1 MTTVQTVWV
10 ACRALLRNK
19 MRSFL
24 TTLGIVIG
32 VAAVISMSAIGAG
45 ARARV
50 SSMFESMGSNILVV
64 FSGSSRQG
72 GMRGGQGSQPTLTW
86 DDLER
91 IREDIPDVR
100 YAAPMMGIGAQVMAE
115 GQNWQTQVRG
125 TTADYF
131 GIRNWPAA
139 NGEIFGD
146 VDEDA
151 GAKVA
156 VVGQTVVNN
165 LFGEDFNPVGQLI
178 RINNIPFVVIGV
190 AAKKGNNAWGSDED
204 DVVFVPS
211 STFRAKLQGGLQ
223 QFIPGT
229 VMIGAV
235 SQEATGTAKTAI
247 EKLLRERHRIRPGNE
262 DDFTVRNMSEM
273 ASAQQ
278 EGAKTMTSLLA
289 GIALVSLIVGG
300 IGIMNIMLVSVTE
313 RTREIGLRMAL
324 GAKPAAILIQFVTEA
339 VVLSVIGGLLGVAA
353 GIGAAR
359 YLVTT
364 FDWPLLIEPMFS
376 VIAVGFSGIVGVVF
390 GLYPAWKAS
399 RLDPIQA
406 LRFE

>member
-1 MTTVQTVWV
+1 MTTVQTIWV

-50 SSMFESMGSNILVV
+50 SSMFESMGANILIV

-86 DDLER
+86 ADLDR

-139 NGEIFGD
+139 SGEIFGD

-151 GAKVA
+151 DNAARAAVLSGEHRLAEYHVA
-156 VVGQTVVNN
+156 FLPVKAGDRRLELLDPTGFQEIVV
-165 LFGEDFNPVGQLI
+165 LI
-178 RINNIPFVVIGV
+178 REKEGV
-190 AAKKGNNAWGSDED
+190 TPLNDLMDGLAD
-204 DVVFVPS
+204 DLFP
-211 STFRAKLQGGLQ
+211 RQ
-223 QFIPGT
+223 
-229 VMIGAV
+229 
-235 SQEATGTAKTAI
+235 
-247 EKLLRERHRIRPGNE
+247 
-262 DDFTVRNMSEM
+262 
-273 ASAQQ
+273 
-278 EGAKTMTSLLA
+278 
-289 GIALVSLIVGG
+289 
-300 IGIMNIMLVSVTE
+300 
-313 RTREIGLRMAL
+313 
-324 GAKPAAILIQFVTEA
+324 
-339 VVLSVIGGLLGVAA
+339 
-353 GIGAAR
+353 
-359 YLVTT
+359 
-364 FDWPLLIEPMFS
+364 
-376 VIAVGFSGIVGVVF
+376 
-390 GLYPAWKAS
+390 
-399 RLDPIQA
+399 
-406 LRFE
+406 

>member
-1 MTTVQTVWV
+1 MTTVQTIWV

-50 SSMFESMGSNILVV
+50 SSMFESMGANILIV

-86 DDLER
+86 ADLDR

-139 NGEIFGD
+139 SGEIFGD

-165 LFGEDFNPVGQLI
+165 LFGEDYNPVGQLI
-178 RINNIPFVVIGV
+178 RINNIPFSIIGV

-229 VMIGAV
+229 IMVGAV
-235 SQEATGTAKTAI
+235 SQEATGSAKTAI

-278 EGAKTMTSLLA
+278 EGARTMTSLLA